1 MDKLFL
7 IVASRDLEREE
18 LDLLELYGK
27 VLKYDNCHINIP
39 LFDLIRENDAAYVI
53 FDIRN
58 KEHRIAISKALS
70 YCKNNNSDNSHIIAL
85 VHSWEKL
92 DDFIDDARC
101 ENCMSS
107 LPPKQLCKSDF
118 DILLLEKKIRQPSM
132 KKNFFRFLS
141 KVFSGFSK

>member
-7 IVASRDLEREE
+7 IVASRDLDNEE
-18 LDLLELYGK
+18 LDLLNLYSK

-39 LFDLIRENDAAYVI
+39 LFDLIRQNDAKYVI

-58 KEHRIAISKALS
+58 KEHRMAISKALS
-70 YCKNNNSDNSHIIAL
+70 ECEKNNAHLVAL

-92 DDFIDDARC
+92 DDFIDDSKC

-107 LPPKQLCKSDF
+107 LPPKQAFKADF
-118 DILLLEKKIRQPSM
+118 DTLLLEKKIRQPSLV
-132 KKNFFRFLS
+132 KNFLRMVS
-141 KVFSGFSK
+141 KVFSGWSK